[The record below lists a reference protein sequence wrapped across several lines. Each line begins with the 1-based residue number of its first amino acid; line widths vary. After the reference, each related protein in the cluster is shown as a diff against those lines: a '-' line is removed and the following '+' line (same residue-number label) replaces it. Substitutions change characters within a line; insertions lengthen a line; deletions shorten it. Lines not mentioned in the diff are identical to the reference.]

1 MNWKKRFLLTLVLMS
16 CLTTYAQTKVN
27 KDTATV
33 NALIEESKSL
43 VGNDSAKA
51 ISLAV
56 QAKDIANEINYHRG
70 EAYALKNIG
79 LVYYLRGKYA
89 ETLDFWNQSLQ
100 IFEEMKDD
108 VGIANIL
115 SNIGAVYLN
124 QGADAKALEYSL
136 RSLQI
141 AEKIG
146 DTLRMITALSNVG
159 GIYYNKKDPVALNY
173 LLKAIP
179 LLEGSNHVE
188 AFVVITGNIGEI
200 YADKND
206 NQKAL
211 EYYQKSIKAADTN
224 YSSAFSVNGIGK
236 VYLKEKKLALALQ
249 SHNKALDIAK
259 KFDDK
264 LQEVRAL
271 RGIADV
277 YMEQGNISLAI
288 NYYEQARTIA
298 EQMDDVSGT
307 NRSLPVNGNCLFK
320 KQRFFKRLFI

>member
-1 MNWKKRFLLTLVLMS
+1 MS

-43 VGNDSAKA
+43 VGTDSAKA

-56 QAKDIANEINYHRG
+56 QAKEIANEISYHRG

-79 LVYYLRGKYA
+79 LVYYLRGRYA

-188 AFVVITGNIGEI
+188 AYVVITGNIGEI

-224 YSSAFSVNGIGK
+224 YSSAFSVN
-236 VYLKEKKLALALQ
+236 
-249 SHNKALDIAK
+249 SSLDSS
-259 KFDDK
+259 
-264 LQEVRAL
+264 
-271 RGIADV
+271 
-277 YMEQGNISLAI
+277 YS
-288 NYYEQARTIA
+288 
-298 EQMDDVSGT
+298 S
-307 NRSLPVNGNCLFK
+307 
-320 KQRFFKRLFI
+320 